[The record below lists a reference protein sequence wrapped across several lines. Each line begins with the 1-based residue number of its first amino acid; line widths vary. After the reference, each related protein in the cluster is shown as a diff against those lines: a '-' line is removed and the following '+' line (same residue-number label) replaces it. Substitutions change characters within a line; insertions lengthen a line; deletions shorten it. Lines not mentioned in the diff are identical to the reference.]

1 MSFHQNPGWWFKTNT
16 KVTFLKKTPTP
27 FGKKKMVELGG
38 DYLLWSNSPEN
49 PSLN

>member
-1 MSFHQNPGWWFKTNT
+1 KE
-16 KVTFLKKTPTP
+16 
-27 FGKKKMVELGG
+27 KMVELGG